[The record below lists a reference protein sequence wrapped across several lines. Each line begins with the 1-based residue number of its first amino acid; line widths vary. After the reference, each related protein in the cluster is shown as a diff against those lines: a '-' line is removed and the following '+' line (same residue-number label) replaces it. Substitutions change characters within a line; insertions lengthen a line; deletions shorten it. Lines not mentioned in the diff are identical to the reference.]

1 MKPLDANKPYTFSQI
16 GKLNIA
22 SDDLLAEYGYSF
34 SRNIIELESYT
45 GTLDRL
51 TETRRRIDE
60 ILFYIDLTNEAAR
73 REVLIAPVITDI
85 VHYTHA
91 QLRIEYSINVSNWL
105 QGNLDYFLKT
115 QTNLLVV
122 EAKQEDITKGF
133 NQMAVEMIS
142 LDQWEKTPAVE
153 LQPVLVGAVTTGEL
167 WRFGTLNR
175 QSKHITQD
183 LSLYRVPGE
192 LEMVERILSA
202 ILINHKDTKDTKEDK
217 V

>member
-34 SRNIIELESYT
+34 SRKIIELESYT

-142 LDQWEKTPAVE
+142 LDLWEKTPAVE

-167 WRFGTLNR
+167 WRFGTLHR

-202 ILINHKDTKDTKEDK
+202 ILMNHKDTFSEGIR
-217 V
+217 

>member
-1 MKPLDANKPYTFSQI
+1 MTILDTNKSYTFSQL
-16 GKLNIA
+16 GKLNIT

-34 SRNIIELESYT
+34 SRNLIELETYT

-51 TETRRRIDE
+51 TETRQRIDE

-73 REVLIAPVITDI
+73 REVLIAPLITDI

-91 QLRIEYSINVSNWL
+91 QLRIEYSINVSPWL

-153 LQPVLVGAVTTGEL
+153 LQPMLVGAVTTGEV

-192 LEMVERILSA
+192 LEMVEPFLCA
-202 ILINHKDTKDTKEDK
+202 ILMNHRGAEDTEE
-217 V
+217 